1 MTCTHGHALRP
12 IRVLCAQHDDLR
24 TRTKY
29 AANFS
34 ADIKERRAEFMYDA
48 LVYAFDCMSMRFQ
61 RMCQLMFLRTIR
73 FKVLERKSRHLYNRA
88 KLRKWLR
95 ICMRYRYLLRGMQKF
110 NTMRTK

>member
-1 MTCTHGHALRP
+1 
-12 IRVLCAQHDDLR
+12 
-24 TRTKY
+24 
-29 AANFS
+29 
-34 ADIKERRAEFMYDA
+34 MYDA